1 MKSISNHL
9 NHHIILIGFKSVG
22 KSAIGKELSLRL
34 HKPFIDLDH
43 KMETLYEQET
53 HKKLSCRQIM
63 LQNGQEYFRNLENKS
78 LQDVIHLKP
87 SIISL
92 GGGTPLNEANQ
103 KLIQGNLIVHIVAPK
118 SITFERIMMKGRP
131 AFFSPNENPLE
142 TFNRLWDERKKVYEQ
157 LATMTVDNS
166 GSIKQA
172 VDKLLQVK
180 E

>member
-1 MKSISNHL
+1 MKSMP

-22 KSAIGKELSLRL
+22 KSAIGMELSARL
-34 HKPFIDLDH
+34 QKPFIDLDQQ
-43 KMETLYEQET
+43 METLFEDEN
-53 HKKLSCRQIM
+53 HEKLSCRQIM
-63 LQNGQEYFRNLENKS
+63 LLNGQEYFRNLESKA
-78 LQDVIHLKP
+78 LQDIIHLKS

-142 TFNRLWDERKKVYEQ
+142 TFNRLWDERKTVYEQ
-157 LATMTVDNS
+157 LAIITVDNS
-166 GSIKQA
+166 GSIKEA
-172 VDKLLQVK
+172 VDRILQVNP
-180 E
+180 